1 MLRPLSVSGYQPP
14 AWGHQAGVWGGWSVE
29 APPETLPPAGTA
41 IGFDMAGIDPSGP
54 QLAPD
59 HVAADPDLL
68 GDIGKGPPLPAQR
81 DDRRDFVVEQR
92 HAPGLLGGG
101 QFTAVLRPAWV
112 MVDIG
117 ALCQRQFGT
126 LFRAHRGALAAWGL
140 DRGVGHARAPAA
152 RGVRRPG
159 AGALPRVRSPGAG
172 QGGCGTP

>member
-1 MLRPLSVSGYQPP
+1 MSIIQNRPARRCCTGEP
-14 AWGHQAGVWGGWSVE
+14 GGWSVE
-29 APPETLPPAGTA
+29 ASPETPSPAGPT
-41 IGFDMAGIDPSGP
+41 IGFDMAGGDPTSP
-54 QLAPD
+54 QFAPD

-68 GDIGKGPPLPAQR
+68 GDIGEGPPLPAQR

-152 RGVRRPG
+152 RGVRRTVPAPCLG
-159 AGALPRVRSPGAG
+159 
-172 QGGCGTP
+172 